1 MNSKFEKYFETYEI
15 ASSYVCNINAPSTIY
30 GMFDERLKDLIVWV
44 REGIGRPIYANNW
57 ILYEKL
63 KQANPRLVK
72 FEQRGYRTND
82 DPDCKRQ
89 KFATKSAHFEGK
101 ALDFDVQGMTAQ
113 QVRVWLYDNQ
123 DSAPIRFRVEKGVN
137 WVHVDVMPHKASD
150 KAYFFNP

>member
-1 MNSKFEKYFETYEI
+1 MNSKFEKYFDTHEI
-15 ASSYVCNINAPSTIY
+15 ASLYVCNINSPSAIY

-44 REGIGRPIYANNW
+44 REGIGRPMYANNW
-57 ILYEKL
+57 IIYEKL
-63 KQANPRLVK
+63 KQTNPRLTK
-72 FEQRGYRTND
+72 FEQRGIRVKD

-89 KFATKSAHFEGK
+89 KFVTKSAHFEGK